1 MKRLLIV
8 EHNRLFRSGL
18 ALLLEWRTGLSSVYA
33 SSLAEAQDV
42 LDGASEMPICTIVDL
57 DLPKGDST
65 ELLKQLNE
73 LPVVALIKGPSL
85 ARRTKALEEGAD
97 EVVEINTIQPGEQ
110 IIAAVERLIGPR
122 SISAF

>member
-65 ELLKQLNE
+65 ELLKQLNG
-73 LPVVALIKGPSL
+73 LPVVALIKGQSL
-85 ARRTKALEEGAD
+85 TRQTKALEEGAD
-97 EVVEINTIQPGEQ
+97 EVVEISTTQPGEQ